1 MYNVMTR
8 LIIYLFV
15 VLLFTGCV
23 SSRKLYQR
31 GQYDMAIRKSVKK
44 LRGNPEKTKE
54 INILEKSYLA
64 ANENDNNRIKFLKTD
79 GKPEMWNEVF
89 LHYSQLKDRQE
100 LVRSVLPLKNES
112 HIVDFPKI
120 DYDKE
125 IVDAKR
131 NAAEY
136 YYVHAKKLL
145 TSNNRFDARDAYS
158 EFRKVKEY
166 YQNYEDVDKYMEQAR
181 MAGISNVYIFFDNS
195 TIIKLPQEY
204 GISLLD
210 FNTSFLNSDWIKY
223 TNQKTNN
230 TFHNAIKINLKIID
244 ISPEKLNQKESVQ
257 TKKIQDGWEYIL
269 DEHNNTIKDS
279 LGNPIKGPRMVD
291 VSCKVF
297 ETLQQKAAHL
307 EGAIEYYETGNQT
320 PLTIKP
326 IASDFFFENRVVI
339 ANGDIRALDAETQ
352 KLVGKQPVPFPNNI
366 DMIMGATDIFKK
378 VMIDVLKDNKYIIK

>member
-1 MYNVMTR
+1 MNR
-8 LIIYLFV
+8 FIIYIFIILF
-15 VLLFTGCV
+15 FSGCV

-31 GQYDMAIRKSVKK
+31 GQYDAAIRKSVKK
-44 LRGNPEKTKE
+44 IRGNPEKTKE

-100 LVRSVLPLKNES
+100 LVRSVLPLKNGS
-112 HIVDFPKI
+112 HIIDFPKI

-125 IVDAKR
+125 IIDAKR

-145 TSNNRFDARDAYS
+145 TSNNRFDARDAYN
-158 EFRKVKEY
+158 EFKKVKEY
-166 YQNYEDVDKYMEQAR
+166 YQNYEDVDKYMEQAQI
-181 MAGISNVYIFFDNS
+181 AGITNVLLQFDNN

-210 FNTSFLNSDWIKY
+210 FNISYLNSDWIKY
-223 TNQKTNN
+223 TNQKTII
-230 TFHNAIKINLKIID
+230 TFHNFVKINLKIID
-244 ISPEKLNQKESVQ
+244 ISPEKLNQKESIQ
-257 TKKIQDGWEYIL
+257 TKKIQDGWEVKL
-269 DEHNNTIKDS
+269 DANNNTVKDS
-279 LGNPIKGPRMVD
+279 LGNPIKVPRMVE

-297 ETLQQKAAHL
+297 ETLQQKASHL
-307 EGAIEYYETGNQT
+307 EGTVEYYETGNQT
-320 PLTIKP
+320 PMNIKP
-326 IASDFFFENRVVI
+326 IASDFFFENRTVV
-339 ANGDIRALDAETQ
+339 ANGDLRALDPETQ
-352 KLVGKQPVPFPNNI
+352 KLVGKQPVPFPNDI